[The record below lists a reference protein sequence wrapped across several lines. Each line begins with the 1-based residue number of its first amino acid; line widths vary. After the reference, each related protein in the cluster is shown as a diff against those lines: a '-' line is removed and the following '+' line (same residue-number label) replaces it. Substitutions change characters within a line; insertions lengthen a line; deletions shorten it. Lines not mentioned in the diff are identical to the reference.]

1 MDRGSTDVTTRPTYK
16 DASLK
21 ILLPDDKYH
30 NSDPRTRTQFKDY
43 YCFGEGVQ
51 WVYKDAGK
59 RRQREREEKREERGR
74 RQLTIDMIAFLPSAY
89 SSIYTVWMEHSRMF
103 YSILLPSIG
112 FFHVPQ
118 ASISFQGLPCHS
130 IEVHGIPGS
139 LPLFWGVSMP
149 YYGSPIIVTLILRVV
164 PLNLGL

>member
-1 MDRGSTDVTTRPTYK
+1 MYK

-30 NSDPRTRTQFKDY
+30 NSDPCTRTQFKDY

-51 WVYKDAGK
+51 WAYKDAGK
-59 RRQREREEKREERGR
+59 RREERRERER

-118 ASISFQGLPCHS
+118 ASISFQGLPCLSGHVLVPPYTLVIPLMFPHS
-130 IEVHGIPGS
+130 
-139 LPLFWGVSMP
+139 
-149 YYGSPIIVTLILRVV
+149 TL
-164 PLNLGL
+164 

>member
-51 WVYKDAGK
+51 WAYKDAGK

-89 SSIYTVWMEHSRMF
+89 SSIYIQFGWNILEC
-103 YSILLPSIG
+103 SILFYYLP
-112 FFHVPQ
+112 
-118 ASISFQGLPCHS
+118 
-130 IEVHGIPGS
+130 
-139 LPLFWGVSMP
+139 
-149 YYGSPIIVTLILRVV
+149 
-164 PLNLGL
+164 

>member
-1 MDRGSTDVTTRPTYK
+1 MTSITIVTHIQGCSLRITIALEKGFNGHTRMLARE
-16 DASLK
+16 D
-21 ILLPDDKYH
+21 
-30 NSDPRTRTQFKDY
+30 
-43 YCFGEGVQ
+43 
-51 WVYKDAGK
+51 
-59 RRQREREEKREERGR
+59 REREEKREERGR

-139 LPLFWGVSMP
+139 LPLFRGVSMP

-164 PLNLGL
+164 PLNLGLWPLI